1 MLNKENKLLVVGS
14 IGIDTVVTPAERRE
28 EVLGGSAS
36 FACVAS
42 SFFVPTAMV
51 GVVGTDFPEA
61 FMNIYR
67 KSGIDLKGLQI
78 REGKTFRWS
87 GVYEENMDNRKTL
100 STELNVFESFSPEI
114 PETYRDIPYL
124 FLGNIQP
131 ALQLHVLDQMRN
143 PAFVMVDTMDLWIN
157 IAREDLL
164 RVIGRVDL
172 LTVNDSE
179 ARLLTKA
186 PTLLR
191 AAEQLLKMGP
201 KFVLIKKGEHG
212 SMLFSRDGIF
222 IMPAYLLET
231 VADPTGA
238 GDTFAG
244 AFMGALAE
252 LKTTDERSLRRA
264 MLFGSVVA
272 SFGVEGFSLDRLE
285 RLTREEITIRAD
297 QLRAM
302 MTV

>member
-1 MLNKENKLLVVGS
+1 MQNKENKLLVVGS
-14 IGIDTVVTPAERRE
+14 IGIDTVATPAERRE

-51 GVVGTDFPEA
+51 GVVGTDFPET
-61 FMNIYR
+61 FMNMYR

-114 PETYRDIPYL
+114 PESYRDIPYL

-131 ALQLHVLDQMRN
+131 ALQLHVLDQMRK

-186 PTLLR
+186 PTLLH

-212 SMLFSRDGIF
+212 SILFSKEGIF

-252 LKTTDERSLRRA
+252 LKTTDERSLRKA
-264 MLFGSVVA
+264 MLYGSVVA

-285 RLTREEITIRAD
+285 RLTREEITVRAD